1 MEIDNTPIEN
11 LNVDWGNPDGTG
23 NKAKSLAVVQAFI
36 KNKFLELFDSIK
48 NVYTKTQMD
57 QKLGKKRDETV
68 IVESSSTEITIDADK
83 RYVVTMS
90 GNTAFTLNP
99 PPQDGYTHAYE
110 IVLYTSNTLYN
121 IAFPEDIK
129 WVKRLEILPNTC
141 YNIIIEDN
149 IAMWVA
155 VSK

>member
-23 NKAKSLAVVQAFI
+23 NKAKSLAVVQTFI
-36 KNKFLELFDSIK
+36 KNKFLELFDIIK

-99 PPQDGYTHAYE
+99 PPQDGYSHAYE
-110 IVLYTSNTLYN
+110 LDLITEDYAVSFQDN
-121 IAFPEDIK
+121 IN
-129 WVKRLEILPNTC
+129 WVKPLEILPNTR
-141 YNIIIEDN
+141 YLIIIDQN
-149 IAMWVA
+149 LTAMWAA
-155 VSK
+155 VTN